1 MIRSPEP
8 LVSVVTPFF
17 NTEDYLSE
25 CIESVQKQS
34 YRNWEYLLVNN
45 RSTDRSLEIAESYA
59 RRDSRIRVLTN
70 SSFVNQVQNYNGAL
84 RSISD
89 DSSYCK
95 IVQADDW
102 MFPDCLQEMVTVAE
116 SHPSVGIVGAYRLD
130 NVRVNCDGLPYPST
144 VVPGRD
150 LCRLSLLDGL
160 FVFGSPSTIMYRS
173 DIVRSRTP
181 FFKEGS
187 RHEDTE
193 ACYEILQQ
201 YDFGFVHKVLTFTR
215 RENESIMSRVRQF
228 DPHFLQDK
236 YIVLLKYGHF
246 YLSDSEYE
254 DCKRNLEN
262 HYYQFLGKGMWSKS
276 RKNLLEYH
284 TKGLK
289 DIGHS
294 LSSFKLFEYA
304 ILELIDFILDIKRS
318 SRYFYNFIKNNGERS

>member
-25 CIESVQKQS
+25 CIESVLKQT
-34 YRNWEYLLVNN
+34 YHNWEYILVNN
-45 RSTDRSLEIAESYA
+45 CSTDQSLDIANSYA
-59 RRDSRIRVLTN
+59 RNDTRIRVLTN
-70 SSFVNQVQNYNGAL
+70 SIFVNQVQNYNGAL
-84 RSISD
+84 RLISD
-89 DSSYCK
+89 ESSFCK

-102 MFPDCLQEMVTVAE
+102 MFPDCLQEMVRVAE
-116 SHPSVGIVGAYRLD
+116 AHPSIGIVGSYRLD
-130 NVRVNCDGLPYPST
+130 NVRVNCDGLPYLST
-144 VVPGRD
+144 VVPGREI
-150 LCRLSLLDGL
+150 CRLSMQDGL

-228 DPHFLQDK
+228 DPLFLLDK
-236 YIVLLKYGHF
+236 YIVLLKYGQSF
-246 YLSDSEYE
+246 LSASEYE
-254 DCKRNLEN
+254 ECIRSLEN
-262 HYYQFLGKGMWSKS
+262 RYYHFLGRRMWSKS
-276 RKNLLEYH
+276 RKDVLEYH
-284 TKGLK
+284 AEGLK
-289 DIGHS
+289 NIGHR
-294 LSSFKLFEYA
+294 LSSFKLFEYSM
-304 ILELIDFILDIKRS
+304 LELLDFILDLKRILRYSYNIIK
-318 SRYFYNFIKNNGERS
+318 K